1 MLQQLFTWFTMC
13 NHLFIIK
20 FFFALVGCCA
30 NLVLLSDTLE
40 NFKYLGLA
48 LEIYMLILF
57 HIQYTSLNSCF
68 SSFCLHFF
76 V

>member
-30 NLVLLSDTLE
+30 NLVLLIDTLE
-40 NFKYLGLA
+40 IFN
-48 LEIYMLILF
+48 IL
-57 HIQYTSLNSCF
+57 
-68 SSFCLHFF
+68 

>member
-20 FFFALVGCCA
+20 FFFTLVRCCA
-30 NLVLLSDTLE
+30 NLVLLIDTLE
-40 NFKYLGLA
+40 
-48 LEIYMLILF
+48 ILN
-57 HIQYTSLNSCF
+57 IL
-68 SSFCLHFF
+68 